1 MSKNSV
7 EDGIRKSYLKL
18 YYSEARWY
26 SKDSKSNPQRELQK
40 SWRFRKWCYA
50 HVCQYTTIQHW
61 RILGKSQ
68 TRVPKNISKIIF
80 LDFRRQC
87 YSSICFHISKT
98 NVTKK
103 WPASKCYN
111 NKKLRVLELSSVHI
125 ALYCHHSLVTGSGS
139 ISLKLKNRDHP
150 ESSNDG
156 HSEVKK
162 KKKKKKKKQSSDEDD
177 DSDYSE

>member
-1 MSKNSV
+1 MCANTQQYNIDGSLVSSKLKS
-7 EDGIRKSYLKL
+7 RKYF
-18 YYSEARWY
+18 
-26 SKDSKSNPQRELQK
+26 QK
-40 SWRFRKWCYA
+40 HFS
-50 HVCQYTTIQHW
+50 
-61 RILGKSQ
+61 
-68 TRVPKNISKIIF
+68 
-80 LDFRRQC
+80 DFRRQC

-125 ALYCHHSLVTGSGS
+125 ALQRHHSLVTGSGS

-177 DSDYSE
+177 DSDYSD